1 VLVKVLS
8 VTCVEE
14 DECSHQPKLTEDGIE
29 K

>member
-1 VLVKVLS
+1 VLS

-14 DECSHQPKLTEDGIE
+14 DECSHQLKLTEDGIE